1 MQRSFALVDTTLR
14 EGEQFAHAFFSPD
27 DKVRLA
33 ELLDEFG
40 VEYIELT
47 SPAASPRSAEDCRRI
62 ASLGLRAKV
71 LAHVRCHMDDAR
83 LASETGVGG
92 VNLMFGTSRLLRAHS
107 HGLSLDQIAERA
119 VEVIAF
125 LKARGM
131 EVRFS
136 AEDAFRSD
144 LVDIL
149 ALYRAVAEAG
159 VDRVGVADTV
169 GVAHPQ
175 QVYGLVRTLA
185 SVVSCGIE
193 FHGHDDTGCAVANT
207 FCALEAGATH
217 LDVSVLGIG
226 ERNGI
231 ASLEGLIARLYAA
244 DAEAVRVKYRLR
256 LLPALA
262 GFVAERAGVQVPF
275 NSCIVG
281 SAAFS
286 HRAGLHVKALLE
298 NPRTYEVL
306 DPEEFGVRRQ
316 IQLAQHLT
324 GWNAIRHRARELG
337 LAISDGRVKEVTAL
351 LKARA
356 AEARISL
363 GDVDTLLRSA
373 AGGGA

>member
-14 EGEQFAHAFFSPD
+14 EGEQFAYAFFPPD

-33 ELLDEFG
+33 RLLDDFG

-47 SPAASPRSAEDCRRI
+47 SPAASPRNAEDCRRI
-62 ASLGLRAKV
+62 AALGLRAKV
-71 LAHVRCHMDDAR
+71 LAHVRCHLEDAR
-83 LASETGVGG
+83 LAAETGVDG
-92 VNLMFGTSRLLRAHS
+92 VNLMFGTSALLRAHS
-107 HGLSLDQIAERA
+107 HGLTLDEIVDRA
-119 VEVIAF
+119 RTVIAF
-125 LKARGM
+125 LKARGL

-144 LVDIL
+144 LVDLL
-149 ALYRAVAEAG
+149 ALYRAAAQAG
-159 VDRVGVADTV
+159 ADRVGVADTV

-175 QVYGLVRTLA
+175 QVFGLVRTLA
-185 SVVSCGIE
+185 GVVDCGIE

-217 LDVSVLGIG
+217 LDVSVLGLG

-231 ASLEGLIARLYAA
+231 ASLEGMIARLYAA
-244 DAEAVRVKYRLR
+244 DPEAVRSKYRLR
-256 LLPALA
+256 LLPAVSR
-262 GFVAERAGVQVPF
+262 FVAERAGVEVPF
-275 NSCIVG
+275 NACIVG

-306 DPEEFGVRRQ
+306 DPDEFGVRREIQ
-316 IQLAQHLT
+316 IAQHLT

-337 LAISDGRVKEVTAL
+337 LAIADERVKEVTAL

-356 AEARISL
+356 AEQRISL
-363 GDVDTLLRSA
+363 GDVDTMLRTA